1 MIRTSA
7 LYEFG
12 DFALEVGRQRLRRRD
27 TGEAIALTAKAF
39 DTLVYL
45 VERAEQTLDR
55 EALLRALWPGVIVEE
70 NSLSQTISTL
80 RQALGEAPGE
90 NRYILTIPRRG
101 YRFVAKVTQLDES
114 AAPTPSQLP
123 SPPLPA
129 QAPARWG
136 RIAWIGGVLAILIA
150 AVWLSVVATRT
161 RQAAP
166 ATSQTLAILPFK
178 PLLPA
183 ERNESLELGM
193 TESLIASLGRQG
205 ARAIAPLSSVR
216 RYAAL
221 DQDAVI
227 AGREL
232 GVDTVLEGTL
242 QRRDDRLRVSARLV
256 RVADG
261 QQLWAENFDQA
272 FTTIFDVQDAI
283 AAKVARALALRGIA
297 ESSRRGAP
305 YTHDPEAYALYASG
319 RLAWT
324 RQTEASLLQAIGF
337 FEQAIARDPNYA
349 LAYSGLADSYAV
361 LGVFGIRAPQE
372 VFPKARSAVQKAL
385 AIDPDLAAAH
395 SALGHIMVQYDHDWA
410 GAAREYARA
419 KQLDPALALTYHR
432 RSILYALQGDTERAL
447 AESERARELEPLWIG
462 PRVFTGHILYY
473 ARRYDASISI
483 LEQVLALDDRSNS
496 ARAFLIRDLIATGD
510 SARALDECETHPL
523 QTQGS
528 NAFRAQALALSGR
541 REGAL
546 AELDRVL
553 KLSKERYVA
562 AYDVAMIYV
571 ALADK
576 ENAFLWLE
584 RAMQERS
591 TLISFLPQDP
601 ALDTLRGDPRFA
613 ALVQRIGIHGRTLP
627 DG

>member
-1 MIRTSA
+1 MIRTST

-45 VERAEQTLDR
+45 VESAGQTLDR
-55 EALLRALWPGVIVEE
+55 DVLLRVLWPGVIVEE

-101 YRFVAKVTQLDES
+101 YRFVAKVTQIDES
-114 AAPTPSQLP
+114 AAPAPAALP
-123 SPPLPA
+123 PAPLPA
-129 QAPARWG
+129 RASARWG
-136 RIAWIGGVLAILIA
+136 RRAWIGGVLTILIA
-150 AVWLSVVATRT
+150 AVAISIVSIRV

-166 ATSQTLAILPFK
+166 ATGHTLAILPFK

-193 TESLIASLGRQG
+193 TESLIARLGQQG

-221 DQDAVI
+221 DQDAVM

-242 QRRDDRLRVSARLV
+242 QRRGDRLRVSARLV

-283 AAKVARALALRGIA
+283 AAKVALALSMRGVA
-297 ESSRRGAP
+297 PGSTGAP

-372 VFPKARSAVQKAL
+372 VFPRARSAVEKAL
-385 AIDPDLAAAH
+385 TIDPDLAAAH

-447 AESERARELEPLWIG
+447 AESDRARALEPLWLA

-483 LEQVLALDDRSNS
+483 LEQILALDDRVGS

-510 SARALDECETHPL
+510 FARALDECETHPL

-528 NAFRAQALALSGR
+528 YAFRAQALALSGR
-541 REGAL
+541 REAAL

-553 KLSKERYVA
+553 KLSKQRYVA

-576 ENAFLWLE
+576 EDAFVWLE

-591 TLISFLPQDP
+591 ALISFLAQDP
-601 ALDTLRGDPRFA
+601 ALDSLHSDPRFA
-613 ALVQRIGIHGRTLP
+613 ALVQRIGIYGRTLP
-627 DG
+627 EA